1 MSKKN
6 SLKKMAEVDIRTVR
20 KEELIDIRN
29 VEFDYSL
36 SQEQRLKK
44 LTEQL
49 KNPYCFRV
57 GEVGV
62 KIEYSDTNRTFEDAF
77 LTLLKREKSGL

>member
-1 MSKKN
+1 MPKMD

-20 KEELIDIRN
+20 KEDMIDIGT

-36 SQEQRLKK
+36 SQEQRLKN

-49 KNPYCFRV
+49 KNPYCFQV
-57 GEVGV
+57 DEVGV